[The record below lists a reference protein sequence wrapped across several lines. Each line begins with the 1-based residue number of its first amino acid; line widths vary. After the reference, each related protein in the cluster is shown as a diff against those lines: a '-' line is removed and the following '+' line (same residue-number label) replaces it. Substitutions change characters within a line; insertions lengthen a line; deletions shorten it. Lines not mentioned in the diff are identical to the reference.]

1 MTRPLLSRR
10 RVLLTA
16 SCMASL
22 AGCSVFPDPPAAQI
36 YRLSSLSDDPPKGPL
51 LHKRLIIDV
60 SSASESLDTD
70 RIALTRNRTRFDYYA
85 DSIWTDRVPVL
96 LQGLL
101 IEAFENDGH
110 IAEIGRDA
118 SALTPD
124 YLLETEI
131 RDFEARYTGSDD
143 HPPAVV
149 VALVLSL
156 VRMPDR
162 QMAGQTL
169 ITTTASA
176 ARNDLDSIVEAFD
189 VAVGKAMTGSVAWT
203 LRTMGRTPDRA

>member
-1 MTRPLLSRR
+1 MTSPLLSRR
-10 RVLLTA
+10 RVLLAA
-16 SCMASL
+16 SCVVSL
-22 AGCSVFPDPPAAQI
+22 AGCSVLPDPPAAQI
-36 YRLSSLSDDPPKGPL
+36 YRLSSLADDPPNGPL
-51 LHKRLIIDV
+51 LHKRLVIDV
-60 SSASESLDTD
+60 PSASESLDTD

-101 IEAFENDGH
+101 VEAFENDSHVG
-110 IAEIGRDA
+110 EVGRDA

-131 RDFEARYTGSDD
+131 RDFEARYGGPDGQ
-143 HPPAVV
+143 PPAVA

-169 ITTTASA
+169 ITAMASA

-189 VAVGKAMTGSVAWT
+189 VAVGKAMTRSVTWT
-203 LRTMGRTPDRA
+203 LRTMGRTRDRA

>member
-16 SCMASL
+16 SCVVSL
-22 AGCSVFPDPPAAQI
+22 AGCSVLPDPPAAQI
-36 YRLSSLSDDPPKGPL
+36 YRLSSLSDDPPNGPS
-51 LHKRLIIDV
+51 LHKRLVIDV
-60 SSASESLDTD
+60 PSASESLDTD

-96 LQGLL
+96 LQGRL

-110 IAEIGRDA
+110 IAEVGRDA

-131 RDFEARYTGSDD
+131 RDFEARYGGPDGQ
-143 HPPAVV
+143 PPAVA

-169 ITTTASA
+169 ITATASA

-203 LRTMGRTPDRA
+203 LRTMGRPPDRA